1 MSSRGADPVSPS
13 AVTVRLN
20 GNLTARVRADG
31 AGRTL
36 VLSGI
41 RSERTLRL
49 LGRAVSSWHA
59 FGRYDRVVLDVSD
72 FPDASPDPHTVLGD
86 DIRMAAATG
95 RCLDVVA
102 PGRSGRSGKQHR

>member
-1 MSSRGADPVSPS
+1 MSSRASTTVSPS

-20 GNLTARVRADG
+20 GNLTAQVRADG

-49 LGRAVSSWHA
+49 LGRAVASWHA

-72 FPDASPDPHTVLGD
+72 FPNASPDPHAVLAD
-86 DIRMAAATG
+86 DIRKAAATG
-95 RCLDVVA
+95 RCLDVVP
-102 PGRSGRSGKQHR
+102 PGAVN

>member
-1 MSSRGADPVSPS
+1 VSKGGPAPVSPS

-20 GNLTARVRADG
+20 GRLAAQVRVDG

-49 LGRAVSSWHA
+49 LGRAVASWHA
-59 FGRYDRVVLDVSD
+59 FGRYDRVVLDLSD
-72 FPDASPDPHTVLGD
+72 FSDTSPDPNALLAD
-86 DIRMAAATG
+86 DIRKAAATG
-95 RCLDVVA
+95 RCLDVV
-102 PGRSGRSGKQHR
+102 PPWRSGRSGTQHR